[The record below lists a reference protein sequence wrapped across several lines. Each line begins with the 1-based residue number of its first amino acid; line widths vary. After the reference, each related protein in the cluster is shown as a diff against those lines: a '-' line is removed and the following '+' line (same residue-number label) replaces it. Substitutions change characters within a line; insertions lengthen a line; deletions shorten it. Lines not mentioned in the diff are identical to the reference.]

1 MAIVIFNC
9 LADYI
14 FFAAILD
21 PNFSFFIIY
30 ARTKESHFFKDLLQ
44 DTYGST
50 KGNSILTAT
59 HTEFVSLFVE
69 YKQLYGA
76 PSTEFVSESEIT
88 HNARENSL
96 MRERYNKRM
105 RLNNVDGANSKTELD
120 KYLSEDPEEQSPE
133 FDVLCWWKCNSARF
147 PVLSKLARDIL
158 AIPITTVASESAFST
173 SGRILDDFRSSL
185 TPMTL
190 QALICTQDWLRRKR
204 INIEADLA
212 ELTKLEEGK
221 NGVHFYCLWIIQ
233 PSILILFLV
242 L

>member
-1 MAIVIFNC
+1 
-9 LADYI
+9 
-14 FFAAILD
+14 
-21 PNFSFFIIY
+21 
-30 ARTKESHFFKDLLQ
+30 
-44 DTYGST
+44 
-50 KGNSILTAT
+50 
-59 HTEFVSLFVE
+59 
-69 YKQLYGA
+69 LYGA
-76 PSTEFVSESEIT
+76 PSTEFVSQSEIT
-88 HNARENSL
+88 QNAPENSL
-96 MRERYNKRM
+96 MREQYNKRM
-105 RLNNVDGANSKTELD
+105 RLNNMDGANSKTELD
-120 KYLSEDPEEQSPE
+120 KYLSEDQEEQSPE
-133 FDVLCWWKCNSARF
+133 FDVLCWWKCNSVRF

-158 AIPITTVASESAFST
+158 AIPISTVASESAFST

-233 PSILILFLV
+233 HSILILFLV